1 MLDFERMYMLE
12 HAKLSDLATK
22 FETLLD
28 RLGAHVDS
36 AVPAQTKAELEEI
49 QAILD
54 RASGQ
59 G

>member
-1 MLDFERMYMLE
+1 MLDFERAYMLE
-12 HAKLSDLATK
+12 HSKLTDLAAK
-22 FETLLD
+22 FEDLLN
-28 RLGAHVDS
+28 RLGAHVDNT
-36 AVPAQTKAELEEI
+36 VPAQTKAELEEI